1 MEMRKLSGA
10 AMMPLIFLT
19 PLGTHADAAPN
30 TCVTFAH
37 GLTKPIK
44 PGQFYAAIERA
55 LFSQKKTAPPEP
67 RKPDQPLAERFPL
80 RILLCEDN
88 AINQKVA
95 ARILKLFGYECD
107 LAANGREGLEAL
119 DRRHY
124 DLVFMDLMMPEMDGL
139 AATRAIRD
147 RQKDT
152 KAHPTYRSRILI
164 IAMTAHA
171 QQSDRESCLAAG
183 MDDYLAKPIR
193 PTDLRVAIERWAPQ
207 IHSIPAQ
214 PAPDITAAATA
225 QAVPAPDGEPPVD
238 MSRLLDLTDGNPES
252 LRELLD
258 MFYKQT
264 ARQLDEIEEAVHANK
279 SAEVGHVAHSCKG
292 ASATLGMTRLAAALL
307 QLEKLG
313 KSGALTGA
321 DEFLAGARREFK
333 EIKTFLARRPALAV
347 TQQA

>member
-1 MEMRKLSGA
+1 
-10 AMMPLIFLT
+10 
-19 PLGTHADAAPN
+19 
-30 TCVTFAH
+30 
-37 GLTKPIK
+37 
-44 PGQFYAAIERA
+44 
-55 LFSQKKTAPPEP
+55 
-67 RKPDQPLAERFPL
+67 
-80 RILLCEDN
+80 
-88 AINQKVA
+88 
-95 ARILKLFGYECD
+95 
-107 LAANGREGLEAL
+107 
-119 DRRHY
+119 
-124 DLVFMDLMMPEMDGL
+124 VFMDLMMPEMDGL
-139 AATRAIRD
+139 VATRLIRE
-147 RQKDT
+147 RQRDT
-152 KAHPTYRSRILI
+152 KAHPNYGSRILI

-193 PTDLRVAIERWAPQ
+193 PMDLRVAIERWAPQ
-207 IHSIPAQ
+207 IHPVPAQ
-214 PAPDITAAATA
+214 TAPSATTAATTA

-238 MSRLLDLTDGNPES
+238 MSRMLDLTDGNPES
-252 LRELLD
+252 LSELIDL
-258 MFYKQT
+258 FYKQT